1 MRRITVVGMIILG
14 LVAMPLV
21 AAARNDPKPDKKV
34 EICHVTG
41 NGEAQLI
48 EVNKNAFEA
57 HEAHGDWEVDAE
69 DSAEACVAP
78 SGTTEIPELTAAFA
92 TSNET
97 CLAIFNCTVDVDAS
111 ESLGD
116 IVKYIWSAPGASGIV
131 GSEGMITTITGMA
144 PGTHDVRLDI
154 KDVNGDTTFI
164 EMSVS
169 LTYTP

>member
-1 MRRITVVGMIILG
+1 MRRITVIGMIILG
-14 LVAMPLV
+14 LVALPLM
-21 AAARNDPKPDKKV
+21 AAAKNDPRPDKKV

-41 NGEAQLI
+41 NGETQLI

-57 HEAHGDWEVDAE
+57 HEVHGDWEVDAE

-78 SGTTEIPELTAAFA
+78 SGTTEVPELSAAFA

-116 IVKYIWSAPGASGIV
+116 IVSYTWSAPAAIGGTV
-131 GSEGMITTITGMA
+131 GSNGMITTITGMA

-154 KDVNGDTTFI
+154 TDVNGDTTFI

-169 LTYTP
+169 LP